1 MHVMTPEFNLWENLF
16 VFWVWH
22 FFLSLLL
29 GHSISFWSDRPVVML
44 SGFRLLILQ
53 AKFVS
58 NVILDV
64 PVTDVLILWN
74 ICVTN
79 GYGYFLRSNH
89 NLVLSLFMTYHGACT
104 TINTTSSPPVFSG
117 ICVAQY
123 LLFCVVF
130 CRSLFVLLSFFLL
143 ARGVFAVMSVIGLRI
158 YLSGWQEMENFH
170 CLSLK
175 TQL

>member
-1 MHVMTPEFNLWENLF
+1 MGKSICILEYDIF
-16 VFWVWH
+16 VCHCCLVIPFP
-22 FFLSLLL
+22 
-29 GHSISFWSDRPVVML
+29 SDLTVRIVML
-44 SGFRLLILQ
+44 SGFRLLILR
-53 AKFVS
+53 AKFVP

-74 ICVTN
+74 VCVKN

-143 ARGVFAVMSVIGLRI
+143 AIGVFAVMS
-158 YLSGWQEMENFH
+158 
-170 CLSLK
+170 
-175 TQL
+175 